1 VSAPRIGQP
10 APGSIASSSEGTNQS
25 ASPNAL
31 GIPAA
36 PPPLPNL
43 PSLASLPAESSTANN
58 SEPISPGATRG
69 SLASPAR
76 KRGSESG
83 SDRAQ
88 DDRLFDTIPQVA
100 QVRNYFQQQ
109 WKPPTGLTQ
118 SLQYYLRLNPDGSI
132 DRIQPLGEASTK
144 YIDRTGMP
152 VPGKPFVS
160 PIEGERNAHIRVV
173 LGPDGK
179 VETFLEP

>member
-1 VSAPRIGQP
+1 
-10 APGSIASSSEGTNQS
+10 
-25 ASPNAL
+25 
-31 GIPAA
+31 
-36 PPPLPNL
+36 
-43 PSLASLPAESSTANN
+43 
-58 SEPISPGATRG
+58 
-69 SLASPAR
+69 
-76 KRGSESG
+76 
-83 SDRAQ
+83 
-88 DDRLFDTIPQVA
+88 
-100 QVRNYFQQQ
+100 VRNYFQQQ

-132 DRIQPLGEASTK
+132 DRIRPLGEASTK